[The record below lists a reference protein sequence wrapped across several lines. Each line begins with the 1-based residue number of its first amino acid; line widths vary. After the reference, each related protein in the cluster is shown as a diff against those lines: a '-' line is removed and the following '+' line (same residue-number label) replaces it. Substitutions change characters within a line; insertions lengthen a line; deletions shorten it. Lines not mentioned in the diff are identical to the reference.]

1 MKQNIDIEDLILSQS
16 NIPETLECFKEQNTN
31 KQIIDIEVFQT
42 IPHIEKLYL
51 SNPQYSE
58 EIYNWFEHQ
67 IKDIKIYISKSEL
80 DNQQERLEALKIF
93 DKMVL
98 F

>member
-42 IPHIEKLYL
+42 IPHIVKLYL
-51 SNPQYSE
+51 SNPQ
-58 EIYNWFEHQ
+58 
-67 IKDIKIYISKSEL
+67 
-80 DNQQERLEALKIF
+80 
-93 DKMVL
+93 
-98 F
+98 